1 MLSCG
6 SEKTAET
13 PARGI
18 QRRPNSPW
26 PRQQLIFAGSLEAF
40 ILKLQNL
47 SRNDRGTERETAT
60 TPFVP
65 LVVEMLET
73 SCGLLS
79 FFRVLKGF
87 TGFARNSGSMV
98 CRFVEALR
106 TSKITSKFFRARGG
120 AVVLGVVTECTAR
133 VRCNRRSSR
142 KKSTPLLA
150 QLMSLVFDV

>member
-26 PRQQLIFAGSLEAF
+26 PRQQLIFA
-40 ILKLQNL
+40 
-47 SRNDRGTERETAT
+47 ERETAT

-142 KKSTPLLA
+142 KQSTPLLA